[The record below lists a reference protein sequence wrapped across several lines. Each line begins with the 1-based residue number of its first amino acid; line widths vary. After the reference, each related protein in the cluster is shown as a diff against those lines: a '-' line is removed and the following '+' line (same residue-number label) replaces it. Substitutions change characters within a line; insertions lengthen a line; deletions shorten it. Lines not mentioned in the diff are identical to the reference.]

1 MTQMV
6 TFHLS
11 WPVIQVII
19 AVKIDLAMM
28 KRLLMCHREE
38 RSDVAISLTYLQAP
52 LEIASLRSQ

>member
-28 KRLLMCHREE
+28 KRLLMCQREE